1 MRSSNVPADE
11 IYILC
16 KKKSG
21 KENYK
26 KFMKIISDI
35 TQRIREFDFYIRTN
49 RATKKIKAF
58 ILCTSQPNDQYLW
71 YKRRLCD
78 SDCTY

>member
-35 TQRIREFDFYIRTN
+35 TQRIREFDFYISNKSSNEKNKGIYIVHFSTEWP
-49 RATKKIKAF
+49 ISL
-58 ILCTSQPNDQYLW
+58 I
-71 YKRRLCD
+71 
-78 SDCTY
+78 